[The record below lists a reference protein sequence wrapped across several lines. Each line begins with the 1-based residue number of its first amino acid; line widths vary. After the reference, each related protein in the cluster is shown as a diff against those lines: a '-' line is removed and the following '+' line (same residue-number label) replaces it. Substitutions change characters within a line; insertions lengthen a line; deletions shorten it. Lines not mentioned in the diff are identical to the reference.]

1 MYSEISMQAMVL
13 NAPGE
18 LALNKVTTPAGRA
31 GEVLVRITHT
41 GLCGTDLKIYNGA
54 IPVIYPRIMGHEIA
68 GEVVESNGS
77 GSIRPGDRVV
87 IDPVV
92 FCGVCFH
99 CRNGQTN
106 LCPNGSLIGRDTDGG
121 FAEFAAVPASHVF
134 RLPQAID
141 SRTAPLIQVATT
153 CLHGQ
158 RRTPLFV
165 GETVAV
171 VGLGVTGQL
180 HVQLAK
186 ARGAGTVIGI
196 SRSRFKREMAKAM
209 GADFAIEAGP
219 AAVRNVWDATG
230 GRGADV
236 VIESTGVIA
245 SLAEAIRMARVGGH
259 LLLFGISSAK
269 EGALPFYDL
278 YFKELTLTNG
288 RAAKAEDFPAMID
301 LLEQGAVR
309 LEPLVT
315 HRMSLGE
322 LEAALGMV
330 EDGADERL
338 KIILDHA

>member
-1 MYSEISMQAMVL
+1 MYIEVSMQAMVL
-13 NAPGE
+13 KAAGQ
-18 LALNKVTTPAGRA
+18 LTLDKVTTPSGGAGDI
-31 GEVLVRITHT
+31 LVRISHT

-54 IPVIYPRIMGHEIA
+54 IPVTYPRIMGHEIV
-68 GEVVESNGS
+68 GEVVDSNGTS
-77 GSIRPGDRVV
+77 SMRRGDRVV

-106 LCPNGSLIGRDTDGG
+106 LCPHGSLIGRDTDGG
-121 FAEFAAVPASHVF
+121 FAEYASVPASHAF
-134 RLPQAID
+134 RLPEAID
-141 SRTAPLIQVATT
+141 ARTAPLIQVATT

-165 GETVAV
+165 GESVAV
-171 VGLGVTGQL
+171 VGLGVSGQL

-196 SRSRFKREMAKAM
+196 SRSPFKREMAKAM
-209 GADFAIEAGP
+209 GADVTIETGER
-219 AAVRNVWDATG
+219 AVRNVWDATG

-236 VIESTGVIA
+236 VIESTGVMS
-245 SLAEAIRMARVGGH
+245 SLSEAIRMARVGGH

-269 EGALPFYDL
+269 DGALPFYDL
-278 YFKELTLTNG
+278 YFKELTLTNA

-301 LLEQGAVR
+301 LLERGAVQ

-330 EDGADERL
+330 EDGSDGRL
-338 KIILDHA
+338 KIILDHT

>member
-1 MYSEISMQAMVL
+1 MQAMVL
-13 NAPGE
+13 KAAGQ
-18 LALNKVTTPAGRA
+18 LTLDKVTTPSGGAGDI
-31 GEVLVRITHT
+31 LVRISHT

-54 IPVIYPRIMGHEIA
+54 IPVTYPRIMGHEIV
-68 GEVVESNGS
+68 GEVVDSNGTS
-77 GSIRPGDRVV
+77 SMRRGDRVV

-106 LCPNGSLIGRDTDGG
+106 LCPHGSLIGRDTDGG
-121 FAEFAAVPASHVF
+121 FAEYASVPASHAF
-134 RLPQAID
+134 RLPEAID
-141 SRTAPLIQVATT
+141 ARTAPLIQVATT

-165 GETVAV
+165 GESVAV
-171 VGLGVTGQL
+171 VGLGVSGQL

-196 SRSRFKREMAKAM
+196 SRSPFKREMAKAM
-209 GADFAIEAGP
+209 GADVTIETGER
-219 AAVRNVWDATG
+219 AVRNVWDATG

-236 VIESTGVIA
+236 VIESTGVMS

-278 YFKELTLTNG
+278 YFKELTLTNA

-301 LLEQGAVR
+301 LLERGAVQ

-330 EDGADERL
+330 EDGSDGRL
-338 KIILDHA
+338 KIILDHT